1 MKKRIF
7 ILSTCSLLLMVVV
20 VSFGNG
26 FRNFIREKL
35 TGYEEI
41 PTLSTPASGEFKA
54 KISPDETA
62 INYELSYDIGETD
75 PNINRVTQAH
85 IHLGARAF
93 NGGISV
99 FLCTNLAPPPG
110 VPVPPPC
117 PDTSGKVTGTL
128 TAANVLGPVAQGIA
142 PGEFDELVEA
152 IRAGA
157 TYANV
162 HTTRFPGG
170 EVRAQLE
177 PNKDSQRHRDHK
189 DDSDQSCDGHGGHR

>member
-7 ILSTCSLLLMVVV
+7 ILLTSGLLLTVVV

-26 FRNFIREKL
+26 FSNFIREKL

-54 KISPDETA
+54 RISPDETA
-62 INYELSYDIGETD
+62 INYELSYDIRETD
-75 PNINRVTQAH
+75 PNVNRVTQAH

-99 FLCTNLAPPPG
+99 YLCTNLPPPAG

-117 PDTSGKVTGTL
+117 PNTSGKVSGTL
-128 TAANVLGPVAQGIA
+128 TAANVLGPVDQGIA
-142 PGEFDELVEA
+142 AGEFNEFVKA
-152 IRAGA
+152 IRAGV

-162 HTTRFPGG
+162 HTSRFPGG
-170 EVRAQLE
+170 EFRAQLE
-177 PNKDSQRHRDHK
+177 PNKNSRHPQDHDDGAGHNRDDHI
-189 DDSDQSCDGHGGHR
+189 DHH